1 VIAAPPTAHP
11 ATLELGITVTP
22 AVVRLFD
29 GATLTITNRV
39 PLTATS
45 RRQAAVSGQL
55 YFFGGRIDRPDGYL
69 GGYLGQ
75 SGDLNGP
82 RAATSLTRW
91 VVTQRR
97 IIPAGMAVL
106 RRDAPYD
113 DRYRRFIEARAI
125 MSLSAGMLWLLN
137 THTSAGLASANLS
150 HTQVIQGQ
158 AMATDIADVIRANL
172 FGGDLNPHPS
182 PAANAREAATRAV
195 HHADRA
201 VDTFEVLRAMRAA
214 GLSSTSLTWDLSLR
228 RDLLIRERST
238 RGRPRVFTCIHR
250 GRRVFWH
257 PGLTKAQALRGYD
270 LAHP

>member
-1 VIAAPPTAHP
+1 VTAVHPTAHP
-11 ATLELGITVTP
+11 AALELGIPVTP

-29 GATLTITNRV
+29 GATLTITDHV

-55 YFFGGRIDRPDGYL
+55 YIFGGRIDRPDGYL

-97 IIPAGMAVL
+97 IIPAGMAIL

-137 THTSAGLASANLS
+137 THTSAGLTSAHQS
-150 HTQVIQGQ
+150 RTQVIQGQ
-158 AMATDIADVIRANL
+158 ALATDIADVIRANL

-182 PAANAREAATRAV
+182 PAANAREAAVRAV
-195 HHADRA
+195 GHADRA

-214 GLSSTSLTWDLSLR
+214 GLSSAGLSWDYTIR
-228 RDLLIRERST
+228 RDLAQRET
-238 RGRPRVFTCIHR
+238 TGRGTPRVFSCTHR
-250 GRRVFWH
+250 ARRVFWH